1 MRVLLLLAVLSG
13 VGCSDIRKLGETSCS
28 DPDGLVLVTK
38 LVVDHA
44 SNKLADEKD
53 ADGDR
58 LFDSSAI
65 RAELSRYQ
73 LAVADIRTDKTDPN
87 STKVFCKGSLKVTL
101 PVASLSEV
109 DDALRS
115 IDQGDLTALAG
126 RSGVERNANVF
137 TSEIE
142 YTLQPTDDKK
152 SIYAE
157 VPQDH
162 ASGEFI
168 RWVAGSQLVASMRR
182 AATAEKSI
190 ASAIPM
196 QVEPTAEDT
205 AAAAAAAA
213 DAAAAAA
220 DAVAADAATG
230 AYARNAGDVITA
242 SFPCDAASTPI
253 EKAICSDAGLA
264 DLDRAVGL
272 LFERAQRN
280 YPNSDVRGLQL
291 SWLRDVRNACGNV
304 QCLHQVY
311 ADRKDYF
318 VANFPSQ

>member
-13 VGCSDIRKLGETSCS
+13 VGCSDIRKFGETSCS

-53 ADGDR
+53 ANGDR

-190 ASAIPM
+190 ASAIPT
-196 QVEPTAEDT
+196 QPEPTAEDT
-205 AAAAAAAA
+205 AVAAA

-220 DAVAADAATG
+220 DAAATAADS
-230 AYARNAGDVITA
+230 YARNAGGVITA

-264 DLDRAVGL
+264 ELDRIVGL

-280 YPNSDVRGLQL
+280 YPDSDVRGLQL
-291 SWLRDVRNACGNV
+291 SWLRDVRNACENL
-304 QCLHQVY
+304 QCLHEVY